1 MRTTPMRLGPYRL
14 TDCIGAGGM
23 AVVHRGT
30 RRGLSGFE
38 TDVVVKT
45 LKPEHRR
52 NQRYVRMF
60 KEEARLSAQ
69 LQHANVVRVHDF
81 GMIADTPFL
90 EMEDLTGW
98 NLQQLCE
105 ATQAR
110 GERVPVP
117 IALAILS
124 EACRGL
130 AYAHSFVDDKGAHRP
145 IIHRDVSPSNIV
157 ICKDGAVKL
166 VDFGLAQLTR
176 GETLAIDTFLG
187 KLAYMSPE
195 QLHRR
200 QLDRRA
206 DVFALGVTLYE
217 LVTGTRLFAGRNDAE
232 TLNRLETLVVE
243 PPSRLDREVPAAL
256 DVVVLRALHRDP
268 DQRYRSAADMLAALD
283 ALAGMSASRAQL
295 LAYLARLAP
304 AVFTRACDGCGA
316 PIAWGADCSACKTRL
331 EPSPFGDDGEPIALS
346 PPALATTA
354 PTAAMT
360 TTAAMTSSPPWPLQR
375 LRHRWL
381 VVRLTLCVLWRR
393 FDAWLAERHTR
404 TLERKLARRTPA
416 PATGR

>member
-1 MRTTPMRLGPYRL
+1 MRLGPYLL
-14 TDCIGAGGM
+14 TECIATGGM
-23 AVVHRGT
+23 AAVYHAR
-30 RRGLSGFE
+30 RRGVSGFE
-38 TDVVVKT
+38 TSAVVKT
-45 LKPEHRR
+45 LLPEHRR

-60 KEEARLSAQ
+60 KEEAKLSAQ

-81 GMIADTPFL
+81 GHVAGIPFL

-98 NLQQLCE
+98 NLQQLGE
-105 ATQAR
+105 AAEAR

-176 GETLAIDTFLG
+176 GETLEIDTFLG

-195 QLHRR
+195 QLERR

-206 DVFALGVTLYE
+206 DVFALGVTMYE
-217 LVTGTRLFAGRNDAE
+217 LISGKRLFAGANNVE
-232 TLNRLETLVVE
+232 TLKRLQTLVVE
-243 PPSRLDREVPAAL
+243 PPSRLNPSAPAAL

-268 DQRYRSAADMLAALD
+268 DQRYQSAAELLAAID
-283 ALAGMSASRAQL
+283 AIACPVASRAQL
-295 LAYLARLAP
+295 LSYLGALAP
-304 AVFTRACDGCGA
+304 EMFTHACDGCGERV
-316 PIAWGADCSACKTRL
+316 AWGADCASCKTRMD
-331 EPSPFGDDGEPIALS
+331 PSPFDEEA
-346 PPALATTA
+346 PPAALVPVPDLRSTALASTVLA
-354 PTAAMT
+354 PLRRAPAAT
-360 TTAAMTSSPPWPLQR
+360 IQWLK
-375 LRHRWL
+375 HRKL
-381 VVRLTLCVLWRR
+381 VLKLTLVLLWRR
-393 FDAWLAERHTR
+393 LDAWRADRR
-404 TLERKLARRTPA
+404 ARRAGAVLP
-416 PATGR
+416 